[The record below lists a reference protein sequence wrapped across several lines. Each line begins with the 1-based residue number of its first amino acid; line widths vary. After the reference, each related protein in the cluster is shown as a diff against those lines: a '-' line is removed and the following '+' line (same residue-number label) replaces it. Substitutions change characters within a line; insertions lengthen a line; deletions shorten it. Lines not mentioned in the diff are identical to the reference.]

1 MSALGESRPASRV
14 APWVA
19 GFILPV
25 VAGWAWFSPAF
36 GGPLLVLIL
45 AAGLAVWWRPV
56 LALALIPAAMP
67 VLDLAPWTGRFYW
80 SAFDLL
86 LSVCIPVALLR
97 SRRPREPGSSGM
109 TVASLAFVVLGVSLA
124 CSTLRALLPWQP
136 IDADSFTSYYSHY
149 NALRIVKGA
158 LWAWLFAQVY
168 HRLEPSGDRRRQM
181 FEAGML
187 VGLLLTV
194 TWIVWERAEFVGLFD
209 FTADYRVTGPFSA
222 MHKGGAY
229 VECYLVVAA
238 AFAAALVLQARRWIA
253 RAAGLVLLAGAVYAV
268 MVTYSRNGYA
278 AMLAVL
284 VLTLV
289 GGIRRAGRQRL
300 LISGLVVVVA
310 TAVVTPIVGGSFARE
325 RLARSQHDLAVREA
339 HWMDALRM
347 RDDDAV
353 TALFGE
359 GLGRFPELHYWRS
372 QEPVHAATY
381 RLVREGDNEFLRLG
395 PGATL
400 YMEQIVRP
408 SAGGQLVIRADLRSQ
423 RGPADLTV
431 MLCEKW
437 LLTSARCASAR
448 LAPAGNDGQWQHAQ
462 ATVDAPWLAGR
473 SALAPPVKLALLTP
487 AGDATIDVDNVRL
500 VDGQGSELLANGDF
514 SAELDHWFFST
525 DKDPPWH
532 IHSLPVSVLF
542 DQGWFGVLAWFL
554 LLLTTVGA
562 AARRIGL
569 GVTPALAASV
579 GFLVCGSLNTLIDAP
594 RFLWLLLVM
603 LWLTQA
609 MPETAAGRMPAR
621 GPGSAPPAPG
631 PRPSP

>member
-1 MSALGESRPASRV
+1 MAA
-14 APWVA
+14 
-19 GFILPV
+19 
-25 VAGWAWFSPAF
+25 WAWFSPAF
-36 GGPLLVLIL
+36 AGPLLVLIL

-56 LALALIPAAMP
+56 LALAIIPAAMP

-97 SRRPREPGSSGM
+97 SRRPRESGSAGA
-109 TVASLAFVVLGVSLA
+109 TAATLAFVVLGISLA

-136 IDADSFTSYYSHY
+136 LDANSFTSYYSHY

-158 LWAWLFAQVY
+158 IWAWLFVRVY
-168 HRLEPSGDRRRQM
+168 RRLEPSGDQRRQM

-209 FTADYRVTGPFSA
+209 FAADYRVTGPFSA

-238 AFAAALVLQARRWIA
+238 AFAAALVLHARRWFA
-253 RAAGLVLLAGAVYAV
+253 RAAGLALLAGAVYAV

-289 GGIRRAGRQRL
+289 GGIGRSGRQRL
-300 LISGLVVVVA
+300 LVSGFVVAVAAAVVV
-310 TAVVTPIVGGSFARE
+310 PIIGGSFARE

-339 HWMDALRM
+339 HWMDALRL
-347 RDDDAV
+347 RDDDAL

-359 GLGRFPELHYWRS
+359 GLGRFPDLHYWRS
-372 QEPVHAATY
+372 EEPVHAATY
-381 RLVREGDNEFLRLG
+381 RLVREGENEFLRLG

-400 YMEQIVRP
+400 YMEQIVRT
-408 SAGGQLVIRADLRSQ
+408 SAAGRHLLLRAHLRSR
-423 RGPADLTV
+423 RGPAVLTA

-437 LLTSARCASAR
+437 LLTSARCASAK
-448 LAPAGNDGQWQHAQ
+448 LEPTGDNGQWQHAQ

-514 SAELDHWFFST
+514 SADLDHWFFST

-542 DQGWFGVLAWFL
+542 DQGWLGVLAWSVV
-554 LLLTTVGA
+554 LLTTVGA
-562 AARRIGL
+562 AARHAIR

-609 MPETAAGRMPAR
+609 MPEAAGGRMPAR
-621 GPGSAPPAPG
+621 SPGSAPPQPA